1 MVLTDG
7 MGLGTWTSSSE
18 FLFSRVLLCCRKLDL
33 FILPFVGWFM
43 RSFTGW
49 SWSLLNFAACVSIL
63 IYCLSSRG
71 WRPVTVSIADM
82 GVLRMAPVII
92 LMAWCCTLDSL
103 LEFDFAA
110 VELAAIP
117 YSRTGRILPT

>member
-1 MVLTDG
+1 M
-7 MGLGTWTSSSE
+7 
-18 FLFSRVLLCCRKLDL
+18 
-33 FILPFVGWFM
+33 
-43 RSFTGW
+43 
-49 SWSLLNFAACVSIL
+49 A
-63 IYCLSSRG
+63 
-71 WRPVTVSIADM
+71 VSIADM

-110 VELAAIP
+110 MELASIP

>member
-1 MVLTDG
+1 M
-7 MGLGTWTSSSE
+7 
-18 FLFSRVLLCCRKLDL
+18 
-33 FILPFVGWFM
+33 
-43 RSFTGW
+43 
-49 SWSLLNFAACVSIL
+49 
-63 IYCLSSRG
+63 
-71 WRPVTVSIADM
+71 TVSIADM

-92 LMAWCCTLDSL
+92 LMAWHCTQHSL